1 MLLFIGCG
9 CALYCCWAWFQYIS
23 CYCLS
28 PGNELPNSM
37 WFISIHLMLLFIPS
51 SKPLFPAVQS
61 FQYISCYCLSHK
73 EYEGWY
79 ESIKFQYISCYC
91 LSVTSLYSIYVM
103 HISIHLML
111 LFICGTVTGHDR
123 CHQISIHLM
132 LLFICRMV
140 SNLDNWI
147 YFNTSHV
154 TVYPY
159 WKITS
164 YYLSLISI
172 HLMLLFILAFFHC
185 FSAPSLFQYI
195 SCYCLSKDKR
205 EPQQVQTDFNTSHV
219 TVYLKINNAFS
230 KFHNISIHLMLLFII
245 MPESIWALHSWI
257 SIHLML
263 LFIAYPEQRCD
274 RR

>member
-1 MLLFIGCG
+1 MNLLNFNTSHVTVYPYWKITS
-9 CALYCCWAWFQYIS
+9 YY
-23 CYCLS
+23 LS
-28 PGNELPNSM
+28 L
-37 WFISIHLMLLFIPS
+37 
-51 SKPLFPAVQS
+51 
-61 FQYISCYCLSHK
+61 
-73 EYEGWY
+73 
-79 ESIKFQYISCYC
+79 
-91 LSVTSLYSIYVM
+91 
-103 HISIHLML
+103 ISIHLML

>member
-147 YFNTSHV
+147 YFNTSH
-154 TVYPY
+154 YPY

-172 HLMLLFILAFFHC
+172 HLMLLFLLAFFHC

-230 KFHNISIHLMLLFII
+230 KFHNISIHLMLLFI
-245 MPESIWALHSWI
+245 
-257 SIHLML
+257 
-263 LFIAYPEQRCD
+263 AYPEQRCD

>member
-1 MLLFIGCG
+1 MLLFIHKRN
-9 CALYCCWAWFQYIS
+9 LFPRNRQEFQYIS

-28 PGNELPNSM
+28 
-37 WFISIHLMLLFIPS
+37 
-51 SKPLFPAVQS
+51 AVAVPCIAVGPDFNTSHVTVYLQATNYQTACDL
-61 FQYISCYCLSHK
+61 FQYISCYCLSHHPSRCSRL
-73 EYEGWY
+73 YNHFNT
-79 ESIKFQYISCYC
+79 SH
-91 LSVTSLYSIYVM
+91 VTVY
-103 HISIHLML
+103 HIRNTRDDMNL
-111 LFICGTVTGHDR
+111 L
-123 CHQISIHLM
+123 
-132 LLFICRMV
+132 
-140 SNLDNWI
+140 N
-147 YFNTSHV
+147 FNTSHV

-245 MPESIWALHSWI
+245 MPESI
-257 SIHLML
+257 
-263 LFIAYPEQRCD
+263 
-274 RR
+274 